1 MPNVE
6 SYIEGVSLIDEQQL
20 TTSLDNDIQTNI
32 ENIAELILNI
42 FDASSFSIVANLPQR
57 AVELYKSGS
66 EIAVAKE
73 QLSDDIFNESII
85 EHDLKIFRVISPI
98 ILPSGLKFGWL
109 IFERASDSQLTE
121 KEKSILNSLQ
131 KNFVHQLV
139 QRKNL
144 LDKINSAKVNSTI
157 FEKNKEDE
165 TEKDRLIK
173 KLQKMSDELDEFTS
187 IASHDLKSPLNAI
200 KRLLEWVYDDCKDL
214 LPQEHLENFQ
224 LVLSRANRMQ
234 VLLED
239 LLSYSRI
246 NSCDSTRANIS
257 LESLY
262 QDIEQILEVP
272 QTVTVDIH
280 ANNEV
285 LDIPLIPFKTVFQ
298 NLISNAIKHNNK
310 EHSVI
315 DISLIPSN
323 QYYIIE
329 IKDNGPGIDP
339 KYFSLIFKLFQ
350 TLQSRDD
357 VEGSGIGLCIA
368 NKLIINYGGKIE
380 VASDGKLGST
390 FTIFWPKV

>member
-6 SYIEGVSLIDEQQL
+6 SYLEGVSLIDEQQL
-20 TTSLDNDIQTNI
+20 TTSLDNDIQTSLKSF
-32 ENIAELILNI
+32 AELILNI
-42 FDASSFSIVANLPQR
+42 FDTSSFSIVANLPQR

-66 EIAVAKE
+66 KITVAKE
-73 QLSDDIFNESII
+73 QLSDDVFNESII
-85 EHDLKIFRVISPI
+85 EHAPKIFRVVSPI
-98 ILPSGLKFGWL
+98 ILPSNLKFGWF
-109 IFERASDSQLTE
+109 IFDRASDSLLTE
-121 KEKSILNSLQ
+121 KEKLILNSLQ
-131 KNFVHQLV
+131 KNFVNQLV
-139 QRKNL
+139 QRKNS
-144 LDKINSAKVNSTI
+144 LDKINSSKFHSTI
-157 FEKNKEDE
+157 SELKKDE

-200 KRLLEWVYDDCKDL
+200 KRLLEWIYDDCKDL

-246 NSCDSTRANIS
+246 NSCDSTHANIS
-257 LESLY
+257 LESIY

-272 QTVTVDIH
+272 QAVTVDIH

-310 EHSVI
+310 EHPVI

-329 IKDNGPGIDP
+329 ITDNGPGIDP

-380 VASDGKLGST
+380 VASDGELGST
-390 FTIFWPKV
+390 FTIYWPKV

>member
-6 SYIEGVSLIDEQQL
+6 SYLEGVSLIDEQQL
-20 TTSLDNDIQTNI
+20 TTSLDNDIQTSLKSF
-32 ENIAELILNI
+32 AELILNI

-66 EIAVAKE
+66 KITVAKE
-73 QLSDDIFNESII
+73 QLSDDVFNESII
-85 EHDLKIFRVISPI
+85 EHAPKIFRVVSPI
-98 ILPSGLKFGWL
+98 ILPSNLKFGWF
-109 IFERASDSQLTE
+109 IFDRASDSLLTE
-121 KEKSILNSLQ
+121 KEKLILNSLQ
-131 KNFVHQLV
+131 KNFVNQLV
-139 QRKNL
+139 QRKNS
-144 LDKINSAKVNSTI
+144 LDKINSSKFHSTI
-157 FEKNKEDE
+157 SELKKDE

-200 KRLLEWVYDDCKDL
+200 KRLLEWIYDDCKDL

-246 NSCDSTRANIS
+246 NSCDSTHANIS
-257 LESLY
+257 LESIY

-272 QTVTVDIH
+272 QAVTVDIH

-310 EHSVI
+310 EHPVI

-329 IKDNGPGIDP
+329 ITDNGPGIDP

-380 VASDGKLGST
+380 VASDGELGST

>member
-6 SYIEGVSLIDEQQL
+6 SYLEGVSLIDEQQL
-20 TTSLDNDIQTNI
+20 TTSLDNDIQTSLKSF
-32 ENIAELILNI
+32 AELILNI

-66 EIAVAKE
+66 KITVAKE
-73 QLSDDIFNESII
+73 QLFDDVFNESII
-85 EHDLKIFRVISPI
+85 EHAPKIFRVVSPI
-98 ILPSGLKFGWL
+98 ILPSNLKFGWF
-109 IFERASDSQLTE
+109 IFDRASDSLLTE
-121 KEKSILNSLQ
+121 KEKLILNSLQ
-131 KNFVHQLV
+131 KNFVNQLV
-139 QRKNL
+139 QRKNS
-144 LDKINSAKVNSTI
+144 LDKINSSKFHSTI
-157 FEKNKEDE
+157 SELKEDE
-165 TEKDRLIK
+165 TDKDRLIK

-200 KRLLEWVYDDCKDL
+200 KRLLEWIYDDCKDL

-246 NSCDSTRANIS
+246 NSCDSTHANIS
-257 LESLY
+257 LESIY
-262 QDIEQILEVP
+262 QDIEQILEVS
-272 QTVTVDIH
+272 QAVTVDIH

-285 LDIPLIPFKTVFQ
+285 LDIPLIPFKIVFQ

-310 EHSVI
+310 EHPVI

-329 IKDNGPGIDP
+329 ITDNGPGIDP

-380 VASDGKLGST
+380 VASDGELGST

>member
-6 SYIEGVSLIDEQQL
+6 SYLEGVSLIDEQQL
-20 TTSLDNDIQTNI
+20 TTSLDNDIQTSLKSF
-32 ENIAELILNI
+32 AELILNI

-66 EIAVAKE
+66 KITVAKE
-73 QLSDDIFNESII
+73 QLSDDVFNESII
-85 EHDLKIFRVISPI
+85 EHAPKIFRVVSPI
-98 ILPSGLKFGWL
+98 ILPSNLKFGWL
-109 IFERASDSQLTE
+109 VFERASDSLLTE
-121 KEKSILNSLQ
+121 KEKLILNSLQ
-131 KNFVHQLV
+131 KNFVNQLV
-139 QRKNL
+139 QPKNS
-144 LDKINSAKVNSTI
+144 LDKINSSKFHSTI
-157 FEKNKEDE
+157 SELKEDE

-200 KRLLEWVYDDCKDL
+200 KRLLEWIYDDCKDL

-246 NSCDSTRANIS
+246 NSCDSTHANIS
-257 LESLY
+257 LESIY
-262 QDIEQILEVP
+262 QDIEQILEVS
-272 QTVTVDIH
+272 QAVTVDIH

-285 LDIPLIPFKTVFQ
+285 LDIPLIPFKIVFQ

-310 EHSVI
+310 EHPVI

-329 IKDNGPGIDP
+329 ITDNGPGIDP

-380 VASDGKLGST
+380 VASDGELGST

>member
-42 FDASSFSIVANLPQR
+42 FDASSFSIVANLPSGV
-57 AVELYKSGS
+57 VELYKSGS

-85 EHDLKIFRVISPI
+85 VHDLKIFRVISPI
-98 ILPSGLKFGWL
+98 ILPSNLKFGWL

-131 KNFVHQLV
+131 KNFVNQLV

-144 LDKINSAKVNSTI
+144 LDKINSAKFNSTI
-157 FEKNKEDE
+157 CEQNREDE

-246 NSCDSTRANIS
+246 NSCDSTSANIS

-285 LDIPLIPFKTVFQ
+285 LDIPPIPFKTVFQ

>member
-6 SYIEGVSLIDEQQL
+6 SYLEGVSLIDEQQL
-20 TTSLDNDIQTNI
+20 TTSLDNDIQTSLKSF
-32 ENIAELILNI
+32 AELILNI
-42 FDASSFSIVANLPQR
+42 FDASSISIVANLPQR
-57 AVELYKSGS
+57 AVELYKSGPK
-66 EIAVAKE
+66 ITVAKE
-73 QLSDDIFNESII
+73 QLSDDVFNESII
-85 EHDLKIFRVISPI
+85 EHDPKIFRVVSPI
-98 ILPSGLKFGWL
+98 ILPSNLKFGWL
-109 IFERASDSQLTE
+109 VFERASDSLLTE
-121 KEKSILNSLQ
+121 KEQLILNSLQ
-131 KNFVHQLV
+131 KNFVNQLV
-139 QRKNL
+139 QRKNS
-144 LDKINSAKVNSTI
+144 LDKINSSKFHSTI
-157 FEKNKEDE
+157 SELKEDE

-246 NSCDSTRANIS
+246 NGCDSTRANIS
-257 LESLY
+257 LESIY
-262 QDIEQILEVP
+262 QNVEQILEVP
-272 QTVTVDIH
+272 QTVTVYIH
-280 ANNEV
+280 AKNEV
-285 LDIPLIPFKTVFQ
+285 LDIPLLPFKTVFQ

-310 EHSVI
+310 EHPVI

>member
-6 SYIEGVSLIDEQQL
+6 SYIADVLLIDEQQL
-20 TTSLDNDIQTNI
+20 ITPVDNGIQKNL
-32 ENIAELILNI
+32 ESIAELILTI
-42 FDASSFSIVANLPQR
+42 FDATAFSIVANLPER
-57 AVELYKSGS
+57 SVELYKSGS
-66 EIAVAKE
+66 KITVAKE
-73 QLSDDIFNESII
+73 QLSDDVFNESII
-85 EHDLKIFRVISPI
+85 EHDPKIFRVVSLI
-98 ILPSGLKFGWL
+98 ILPSNLKFGWF
-109 IFERASDSQLTE
+109 IFDRASDSLLTE
-121 KEKSILNSLQ
+121 KEKLILNSLQ
-131 KNFVHQLV
+131 KNFVNQLV
-139 QRKNL
+139 QRKNS
-144 LDKINSAKVNSTI
+144 LDKINSSKFHSTI
-157 FEKNKEDE
+157 SELKKDE

-200 KRLLEWVYDDCKDL
+200 KRLLEWIYDDCKDL

-246 NSCDSTRANIS
+246 NSCDSTRASIS
-257 LESLY
+257 LESIY

-272 QTVTVDIH
+272 KTVTVDIH

-285 LDIPLIPFKTVFQ
+285 LDIPLLPFKTVFQ

-310 EHSVI
+310 EHPII

-329 IKDNGPGIDP
+329 ITDNGPGIDP

-390 FTIFWPKV
+390 FTIYWPKV

>member
-6 SYIEGVSLIDEQQL
+6 SYIEGVLLIDEQQL

-144 LDKINSAKVNSTI
+144 LDKINSAKFNSTI
-157 FEKNKEDE
+157 CEQNKEDE

-246 NSCDSTRANIS
+246 NSCDSTSANIS

-280 ANNEV
+280 ANHEV
-285 LDIPLIPFKTVFQ
+285 LDIPLLPFKTVFQ
-298 NLISNAIKHNNK
+298 DLISNAIKHNNK

>member
-6 SYIEGVSLIDEQQL
+6 SYLEGVSLIDEQQL
-20 TTSLDNDIQTNI
+20 TTSLDNDIQTSL
-32 ENIAELILNI
+32 ESFAELILNI
-42 FDASSFSIVANLPQR
+42 FDASSISIAANLPQR
-57 AVELYKSGS
+57 AVELYKSGPK
-66 EIAVAKE
+66 ITVAKE
-73 QLSDDIFNESII
+73 QLSDDVFNESII
-85 EHDLKIFRVISPI
+85 EHDPKIFRVVSPI
-98 ILPSGLKFGWL
+98 ILPSNLKVGWL
-109 IFERASDSQLTE
+109 VFERASDSLLTE
-121 KEKSILNSLQ
+121 KEKLILNSLQ
-131 KNFVHQLV
+131 KNFVNQLV

-144 LDKINSAKVNSTI
+144 LDKINSSKFHSTI
-157 FEKNKEDE
+157 SELKEGE

-200 KRLLEWVYDDCKDL
+200 KRLLEWIYDDCKDL

-224 LVLSRANRMQ
+224 LVLSRTNRMQ

-246 NSCDSTRANIS
+246 NSCDSTRENIS
-257 LESLY
+257 LESIY
-262 QDIEQILEVP
+262 QNVEQILEVP

-310 EHSVI
+310 EHPVI

-329 IKDNGPGIDP
+329 ITDNGPGIDP

-390 FTIFWPKV
+390 FTIYWPKV

>member
-6 SYIEGVSLIDEQQL
+6 SYLEGVSLIDEQQL
-20 TTSLDNDIQTNI
+20 TTSLDNDIQTSLKSF
-32 ENIAELILNI
+32 AELILNI

-66 EIAVAKE
+66 KITVAKE
-73 QLSDDIFNESII
+73 QLSDDVFNESII
-85 EHDLKIFRVISPI
+85 EHAPKIFRVVSPI
-98 ILPSGLKFGWL
+98 ILPSNLKFGWF
-109 IFERASDSQLTE
+109 IFDRPSDSLLTE
-121 KEKSILNSLQ
+121 KEKLILNSLQ
-131 KNFVHQLV
+131 KNFVNQLV
-139 QRKNL
+139 QRKNS
-144 LDKINSAKVNSTI
+144 LDKINSSKFHSTI
-157 FEKNKEDE
+157 RELKKDE

-200 KRLLEWVYDDCKDL
+200 KRLLEWIYDDCKDL

-246 NSCDSTRANIS
+246 NSCDSTHANIS
-257 LESLY
+257 LESIY

-272 QTVTVDIH
+272 QAVTVDIH

-285 LDIPLIPFKTVFQ
+285 LDIPLIPFKIVFQ

-310 EHSVI
+310 EHPVI

-329 IKDNGPGIDP
+329 ITDNGPGIDP

-380 VASDGKLGST
+380 VASDGELGST

>member
-6 SYIEGVSLIDEQQL
+6 SYIADVLLIDEQQL
-20 TTSLDNDIQTNI
+20 ITPVDNGIQKNL
-32 ENIAELILNI
+32 ESIAELILTI
-42 FDASSFSIVANLPQR
+42 FDATAFSIVANLPER
-57 AVELYKSGS
+57 SVELYKSGS
-66 EIAVAKE
+66 KITVAKE
-73 QLSDDIFNESII
+73 QLSDDVFNESII
-85 EHDLKIFRVISPI
+85 EHDPKIFRVVSPI
-98 ILPSGLKFGWL
+98 ILPSNLKFGWF
-109 IFERASDSQLTE
+109 IFDRASDSLLTE
-121 KEKSILNSLQ
+121 KEKLILNSLQ
-131 KNFVHQLV
+131 KNFVNQLV
-139 QRKNL
+139 QRKNS
-144 LDKINSAKVNSTI
+144 LDKINSSKFHSTI
-157 FEKNKEDE
+157 SELKKDE

-200 KRLLEWVYDDCKDL
+200 KRLLEWIYDDCKDL

-246 NSCDSTRANIS
+246 NSCDSTRASIS
-257 LESLY
+257 LESIY

-272 QTVTVDIH
+272 KTVTVDIH

-310 EHSVI
+310 EHPVI

-329 IKDNGPGIDP
+329 ITDNGPGIDP

-390 FTIFWPKV
+390 FTIYWPKV

>member
-20 TTSLDNDIQTNI
+20 TTSLDNDIQTSL
-32 ENIAELILNI
+32 ESIAELVLNI
-42 FDASSFSIVANLPQR
+42 FDTTALSIVANLPQR
-57 AVELYKSGS
+57 IIELYKFGS
-66 EIAVAKE
+66 KITVAKE
-73 QLSDDIFNESII
+73 QLPNDVFSESII
-85 EHDLKIFRVISPI
+85 ESNPKIFRVISPI
-98 ILPSGLKFGWL
+98 ILPSGLKFGWF
-109 IFERASDSQLTE
+109 IFDRASDSLLTE
-121 KEKSILNSLQ
+121 KEQSILNSLQ
-131 KNFVHQLV
+131 KNFVNQLV
-139 QRKNL
+139 QRKKQL
-144 LDKINSAKVNSTI
+144 EKINSSKFHSTI
-157 FEKNKEDE
+157 FEQNKEDE
-165 TEKDRLIK
+165 IEKDRLLK
-173 KLQKMSDELDEFTS
+173 KLQKVSDELDEFTS

-200 KRLLEWVYDDCKDL
+200 KRLLEWIYDDCKDL

-234 VLLED
+234 ILLED

-257 LESLY
+257 LESIY
-262 QDIEQILEVP
+262 QDVEQTLEVP

-310 EHSVI
+310 EHPVI
-315 DISLIPSN
+315 DISLIRSN

-368 NKLIINYGGKIE
+368 NKLIINYRGKIE

-390 FTIFWPKV
+390 FTIYWPKF

>member
-6 SYIEGVSLIDEQQL
+6 SYLEGVSLIDEQQL
-20 TTSLDNDIQTNI
+20 TTSLDNDIQTSLKSF
-32 ENIAELILNI
+32 AELILNI
-42 FDASSFSIVANLPQR
+42 FDASSFSIVANLPER
-57 AVELYKSGS
+57 SVELYKSGS
-66 EIAVAKE
+66 KITVAKE
-73 QLSDDIFNESII
+73 QLSDDVFNESII
-85 EHDLKIFRVISPI
+85 EHAPKIFRVVSLI
-98 ILPSGLKFGWL
+98 ILPSNLKFGWF
-109 IFERASDSQLTE
+109 IFDRASDSLLTE
-121 KEKSILNSLQ
+121 KEKLILNSLQ
-131 KNFVHQLV
+131 KNFVNQLV
-139 QRKNL
+139 QRKNS
-144 LDKINSAKVNSTI
+144 LDKINSSKFHSTI
-157 FEKNKEDE
+157 SELKKDE

-173 KLQKMSDELDEFTS
+173 KLQKVSDELDEFTS

-200 KRLLEWVYDDCKDL
+200 KRLLEWIYDDCKDL

-246 NSCDSTRANIS
+246 NSCDSTRASIS
-257 LESLY
+257 LESIY

-272 QTVTVDIH
+272 KTVTVDIH

-285 LDIPLIPFKTVFQ
+285 LDIPLLPFKTVFQ

-310 EHSVI
+310 EHPII

-329 IKDNGPGIDP
+329 ITDNGPGIDP

-390 FTIFWPKV
+390 FTIYWPKV

>member
-6 SYIEGVSLIDEQQL
+6 SYLEGVSLIDEQQL
-20 TTSLDNDIQTNI
+20 TTSLDNDIQTSLKSF
-32 ENIAELILNI
+32 AELILNI

-66 EIAVAKE
+66 KITVAKE
-73 QLSDDIFNESII
+73 QLSDDVFNESII
-85 EHDLKIFRVISPI
+85 EHAPKIFRVVSPI
-98 ILPSGLKFGWL
+98 ILPSNLKFGWL
-109 IFERASDSQLTE
+109 VFERASDSLLTE
-121 KEKSILNSLQ
+121 KEKLILNSLQ
-131 KNFVHQLV
+131 KNFVNQLV
-139 QRKNL
+139 QRKNS
-144 LDKINSAKVNSTI
+144 LDKINSSKFHSTI
-157 FEKNKEDE
+157 SELKEDE

-200 KRLLEWVYDDCKDL
+200 KRLLEWIYDDCKDL

-246 NSCDSTRANIS
+246 NSCDSTHANIS
-257 LESLY
+257 LESIY
-262 QDIEQILEVP
+262 QDIEQILEVS
-272 QTVTVDIH
+272 QAVTVDIH

-285 LDIPLIPFKTVFQ
+285 LDIPLIPFKIVFQ

-310 EHSVI
+310 EHPVI

-329 IKDNGPGIDP
+329 ITDNGPGIDP

-380 VASDGKLGST
+380 VASDGELGST

>member
-6 SYIEGVSLIDEQQL
+6 SYLEGVSLIDEQQL
-20 TTSLDNDIQTNI
+20 TTSLDNDIQTSLKSF
-32 ENIAELILNI
+32 AELILNI

-66 EIAVAKE
+66 KITVAKE
-73 QLSDDIFNESII
+73 QLSDDVFNESII
-85 EHDLKIFRVISPI
+85 EHAPKIFRVVSPI
-98 ILPSGLKFGWL
+98 ILPSNLKFGWF
-109 IFERASDSQLTE
+109 IFDRASDSLLTE
-121 KEKSILNSLQ
+121 KEKLILNSLQ
-131 KNFVHQLV
+131 KNFVNQLV
-139 QRKNL
+139 QRKNS
-144 LDKINSAKVNSTI
+144 LDKINSSKFHSTI
-157 FEKNKEDE
+157 SELKEDE

-173 KLQKMSDELDEFTS
+173 KLQKVSDELDEFTS

-200 KRLLEWVYDDCKDL
+200 KRLLEWIYDDCKDL

-246 NSCDSTRANIS
+246 NSCDSTHASIS
-257 LESLY
+257 LESIY
-262 QDIEQILEVP
+262 QDIEQILEIP
-272 QTVTVDIH
+272 QAVTVDIH
-280 ANNEV
+280 ANNEA

-310 EHSVI
+310 EHPVI

-329 IKDNGPGIDP
+329 ITDNGPGIDP

-390 FTIFWPKV
+390 FTIYWPKV

>member
-6 SYIEGVSLIDEQQL
+6 SYLEGVSLIDEQQL
-20 TTSLDNDIQTNI
+20 TTSLDNDIQTSL
-32 ENIAELILNI
+32 ESFAELILNI

-66 EIAVAKE
+66 KITVAKE
-73 QLSDDIFNESII
+73 QLSDDVFNESII
-85 EHDLKIFRVISPI
+85 EHDPKIFRVVSPI
-98 ILPSGLKFGWL
+98 ILPSNLKFGWF
-109 IFERASDSQLTE
+109 IFDRPSDSLLTE
-121 KEKSILNSLQ
+121 KEKLILNSLQ
-131 KNFVHQLV
+131 KNFVNQLV
-139 QRKNL
+139 QRKNS
-144 LDKINSAKVNSTI
+144 LDKINSSKFHSTI
-157 FEKNKEDE
+157 SELKEDE

-200 KRLLEWVYDDCKDL
+200 KRLLEWIYDDCKDL

-262 QDIEQILEVP
+262 QDIEKILEVP
-272 QTVTVDIH
+272 QAVTVDIH

-368 NKLIINYGGKIE
+368 NKLIINYRGKIE
-380 VASDGKLGST
+380 VASGGKLGST
-390 FTIFWPKV
+390 FTIYWPKF

>member
-42 FDASSFSIVANLPQR
+42 FDASSFSIVANLPSGV
-57 AVELYKSGS
+57 VELYKSGS

-85 EHDLKIFRVISPI
+85 VHDLKIFRVISPI
-98 ILPSGLKFGWL
+98 ILPSNLKFGWL

-131 KNFVHQLV
+131 KNFVNQLV

-144 LDKINSAKVNSTI
+144 LDKINSTKFNSTI
-157 FEKNKEDE
+157 CEQNREDE

-246 NSCDSTRANIS
+246 NSCDSTSANIS

>member
-6 SYIEGVSLIDEQQL
+6 SYLEGVSLIDEQQL
-20 TTSLDNDIQTNI
+20 TTSLDNDIQTSL
-32 ENIAELILNI
+32 ESFAELILNI

-66 EIAVAKE
+66 KITVAKE
-73 QLSDDIFNESII
+73 QLSDDVFNESII
-85 EHDLKIFRVISPI
+85 EHAPKIFRVVSPI
-98 ILPSGLKFGWL
+98 ILPSNLKFGWF
-109 IFERASDSQLTE
+109 IFDRASDSLLTE
-121 KEKSILNSLQ
+121 KEKLILNSLQ
-131 KNFVHQLV
+131 KNFVNQLV
-139 QRKNL
+139 QRKNS
-144 LDKINSAKVNSTI
+144 LDKINSSKFHSTI
-157 FEKNKEDE
+157 SELKKDE

-200 KRLLEWVYDDCKDL
+200 KRLLEWIYDDCKDL

-246 NSCDSTRANIS
+246 NSCDSTHANIS
-257 LESLY
+257 LESIY

-272 QTVTVDIH
+272 QAVTVDIH

-310 EHSVI
+310 EHPVI

-329 IKDNGPGIDP
+329 ITDNGPGIDP

-380 VASDGKLGST
+380 VASDGELGST
-390 FTIFWPKV
+390 FTIYWPKV

>member
-32 ENIAELILNI
+32 ESIAELILNI
-42 FDASSFSIVANLPQR
+42 FDASSFSIVANLPSGV
-57 AVELYKSGS
+57 VELYKSGS

-85 EHDLKIFRVISPI
+85 VHDLKIFRVISPI
-98 ILPSGLKFGWL
+98 ILPSNLKFGWL

-131 KNFVHQLV
+131 KNFVNQLV

-144 LDKINSAKVNSTI
+144 LDKINSAKFNSTI
-157 FEKNKEDE
+157 CEQNREDE

-246 NSCDSTRANIS
+246 NSCDSTSANIS

>member
-6 SYIEGVSLIDEQQL
+6 SYLEGVSLIDEQQL
-20 TTSLDNDIQTNI
+20 TTSLDNDIQTSL
-32 ENIAELILNI
+32 ESFAELILNI
-42 FDASSFSIVANLPQR
+42 FDASSSSIVANLPQR
-57 AVELYKSGS
+57 AVELYKSGPK
-66 EIAVAKE
+66 ITVAKE
-73 QLSDDIFNESII
+73 QLSDDVFNESII
-85 EHDLKIFRVISPI
+85 EHAPKIFRVVSPI
-98 ILPSGLKFGWL
+98 ILPSNLKFGWF
-109 IFERASDSQLTE
+109 IFDRPSDSLLTE
-121 KEKSILNSLQ
+121 KEKLILNSLQ
-131 KNFVHQLV
+131 KNFVNQLV
-139 QRKNL
+139 QRKNS
-144 LDKINSAKVNSTI
+144 LDKINSSKFHSTI
-157 FEKNKEDE
+157 SELKKDE

-200 KRLLEWVYDDCKDL
+200 KRLLEWIYDDCKDL

-246 NSCDSTRANIS
+246 NSCDPTRSNIS
-257 LESLY
+257 LESIY
-262 QDIEQILEVP
+262 QNVEQILEVS

-310 EHSVI
+310 EHPVI

-329 IKDNGPGIDP
+329 ITDNGPGIDP

-380 VASDGKLGST
+380 VASDGELGST

>member
-42 FDASSFSIVANLPQR
+42 FDASSFSIVANLPSGV
-57 AVELYKSGS
+57 VELYKSGS

-85 EHDLKIFRVISPI
+85 VHDLKIFRVISPI
-98 ILPSGLKFGWL
+98 ILPSNLKFGWL

-131 KNFVHQLV
+131 KNFVNQLV

-144 LDKINSAKVNSTI
+144 LDKINSAKFNSTI
-157 FEKNKEDE
+157 CEQNREDE

-246 NSCDSTRANIS
+246 NSCDSTSANIS

-368 NKLIINYGGKIE
+368 NKLIINYGGQN
-380 VASDGKLGST
+380 
-390 FTIFWPKV
+390 

>member
-1 MPNVE
+1 MV
-6 SYIEGVSLIDEQQL
+6 
-20 TTSLDNDIQTNI
+20 
-32 ENIAELILNI
+32 
-42 FDASSFSIVANLPQR
+42 
-57 AVELYKSGS
+57 
-66 EIAVAKE
+66 
-73 QLSDDIFNESII
+73 
-85 EHDLKIFRVISPI
+85 SPI
-98 ILPSGLKFGWL
+98 ILPSNLKFGWF
-109 IFERASDSQLTE
+109 IFDRPSDSLLTE
-121 KEKSILNSLQ
+121 KEKLILNSLQ
-131 KNFVHQLV
+131 KNFVNQLV
-139 QRKNL
+139 QRKNS
-144 LDKINSAKVNSTI
+144 LDKINSSKFHSTI
-157 FEKNKEDE
+157 CELKKEDE

-173 KLQKMSDELDEFTS
+173 KLQKVSDELDEFTS

-200 KRLLEWVYDDCKDL
+200 KRLLEWIYDDCKDL

-257 LESLY
+257 LESIY

-272 QTVTVDIH
+272 QAVTVDIH

-285 LDIPLIPFKTVFQ
+285 LDIPLIPFKIVFQ

-310 EHSVI
+310 EHPVI

-329 IKDNGPGIDP
+329 ITDNGPGIDP

-390 FTIFWPKV
+390 FTIYWPKV

>member
-6 SYIEGVSLIDEQQL
+6 SYLEGVSLIDEQQL
-20 TTSLDNDIQTNI
+20 TTSLDNDIQTSLKSF
-32 ENIAELILNI
+32 AELILNI
-42 FDASSFSIVANLPQR
+42 FDTSSFSIVANLPQR

-66 EIAVAKE
+66 KITVAKE
-73 QLSDDIFNESII
+73 QLSDDVFNESII
-85 EHDLKIFRVISPI
+85 EHAPKIFRVVSPI
-98 ILPSGLKFGWL
+98 ILPSNLKFGWF
-109 IFERASDSQLTE
+109 IFDRPSDSLLTE
-121 KEKSILNSLQ
+121 KEKLILNSLQ
-131 KNFVHQLV
+131 KNFVNQLV
-139 QRKNL
+139 QRKNS
-144 LDKINSAKVNSTI
+144 LDKINSSKFHSTI
-157 FEKNKEDE
+157 SELKKDE

-200 KRLLEWVYDDCKDL
+200 KRLLEWIYDDCKDL

-246 NSCDSTRANIS
+246 NSCDSTHASIS
-257 LESLY
+257 LESIY

-272 QTVTVDIH
+272 QAVTVDIH

-310 EHSVI
+310 EHPVI

-329 IKDNGPGIDP
+329 ITDNGPGIDP

-380 VASDGKLGST
+380 VASDGELGST

>member
-6 SYIEGVSLIDEQQL
+6 SYIADISLIDEQQL
-20 TTSLDNDIQTNI
+20 ITPLDNGIQKNL
-32 ENIAELILNI
+32 ESIAELILTI
-42 FDASSFSIVANLPQR
+42 FDATAFSIVANLPER
-57 AVELYKSGS
+57 SVELYKSGS
-66 EIAVAKE
+66 KITVAKE
-73 QLSDDIFNESII
+73 QLSDDVFNESII
-85 EHDLKIFRVISPI
+85 EHDPKIFRVVSPI
-98 ILPSGLKFGWL
+98 ILPSNLKFGWL
-109 IFERASDSQLTE
+109 IFDRASNSRLTK
-121 KEKSILNSLQ
+121 KEKLILNSLQ
-131 KNFVHQLV
+131 KNFVNQLV
-139 QRKNL
+139 QQKEL
-144 LDKINSAKVNSTI
+144 LGKLNSAKFHSTI
-157 FEKNKEDE
+157 CELKKDE

-173 KLQKMSDELDEFTS
+173 KLQKMCDELDEFTS

-214 LPQEHLENFQ
+214 LPQEHQENFQ

-234 VLLED
+234 TLLED
-239 LLSYSRI
+239 LLNYSRI

-257 LESLY
+257 LESIY
-262 QDIEQILEVP
+262 QNVKQILEVP
-272 QTVTVDIH
+272 QTVTVDIN

-285 LDIPLIPFKTVFQ
+285 LDIPLLPFKTVFQ
-298 NLISNAIKHNNK
+298 HLISNAIKHNNK
-310 EHSVI
+310 EHPVI
-315 DISLIPSN
+315 DISLLPSDH
-323 QYYIIE
+323 YYIIE

-339 KYFSLIFKLFQ
+339 KYFLLIFKLFQ

>member
-42 FDASSFSIVANLPQR
+42 FDASSLSIVANLPSG
-57 AVELYKSGS
+57 VVDLYKSGS

-85 EHDLKIFRVISPI
+85 EHDLKIFRVISLI

-144 LDKINSAKVNSTI
+144 LDKINSAKFNSI
-157 FEKNKEDE
+157 ICEQNKEDE

-200 KRLLEWVYDDCKDL
+200 KRLLEWIYDDCKDL

-246 NSCDSTRANIS
+246 NSFDPTRSNIS
-257 LESLY
+257 LESIY
-262 QDIEQILEVP
+262 QNVEQILEVS

-310 EHSVI
+310 EHPVI

-329 IKDNGPGIDP
+329 ITDNGPGIDP

-380 VASDGKLGST
+380 VASDGELGST

>member
-6 SYIEGVSLIDEQQL
+6 SYLEGVSLIDEQQL
-20 TTSLDNDIQTNI
+20 TTSLDNDIQTSLKSF
-32 ENIAELILNI
+32 AELILNI

-66 EIAVAKE
+66 KITVAKE
-73 QLSDDIFNESII
+73 QLSDDVFNESII
-85 EHDLKIFRVISPI
+85 EHAPKIFRVVSPI
-98 ILPSGLKFGWL
+98 ILPSNLKFGWF
-109 IFERASDSQLTE
+109 IFDRASDSLLTE
-121 KEKSILNSLQ
+121 KEKLILNSLQ
-131 KNFVHQLV
+131 KNFVNQLV

-144 LDKINSAKVNSTI
+144 LDKINSSKFNSTI
-157 FEKNKEDE
+157 CEQNKEDE

-200 KRLLEWVYDDCKDL
+200 KRLLEWIYDDCKDL

-246 NSCDSTRANIS
+246 NSCDPTRANIS
-257 LESLY
+257 LESIY
-262 QDIEQILEVP
+262 QNVEQILEVS

-310 EHSVI
+310 EHPVI

-329 IKDNGPGIDP
+329 ITDNGPGINP

-390 FTIFWPKV
+390 FTIYWPKV

>member
-6 SYIEGVSLIDEQQL
+6 SYLEGVSLIDEQQL
-20 TTSLDNDIQTNI
+20 TTSLDNDIQTSL
-32 ENIAELILNI
+32 ESFAELILNI
-42 FDASSFSIVANLPQR
+42 FDASSSSIVANLPQR
-57 AVELYKSGS
+57 AVELYKSGPK
-66 EIAVAKE
+66 ITVAKE
-73 QLSDDIFNESII
+73 QLSDDVFNESVI
-85 EHDLKIFRVISPI
+85 EHDPKIFRVVSPI
-98 ILPSGLKFGWL
+98 ILPSNLKFGWL
-109 IFERASDSQLTE
+109 VFERASDSLLTE
-121 KEKSILNSLQ
+121 KEQLILNSLQ
-131 KNFVHQLV
+131 KNFVNQLV
-139 QRKNL
+139 QRKNS
-144 LDKINSAKVNSTI
+144 LDKINSSKFHSTI
-157 FEKNKEDE
+157 SELKKDE
-165 TEKDRLIK
+165 TEKERLITN
-173 KLQKMSDELDEFTS
+173 LQKMSDELDEFTS

-200 KRLLEWVYDDCKDL
+200 KRLLEWIYDDCKDL

-246 NSCDSTRANIS
+246 NSCDSTHASIS
-257 LESLY
+257 LESIY
-262 QDIEQILEVP
+262 QDIEQILEIP
-272 QTVTVDIH
+272 QAVTLDIH
-280 ANNEV
+280 ANNEA

-310 EHSVI
+310 EHPVI

-329 IKDNGPGIDP
+329 ITDNGPGIDP

-380 VASDGKLGST
+380 VASDGELGST
-390 FTIFWPKV
+390 FTIYWPKV

>member
-6 SYIEGVSLIDEQQL
+6 SYLEGVSLIDEQQL
-20 TTSLDNDIQTNI
+20 TTSLDNDIQTSLKSF
-32 ENIAELILNI
+32 AELILNI

-66 EIAVAKE
+66 KITVAKE
-73 QLSDDIFNESII
+73 QLSDDVFNESII
-85 EHDLKIFRVISPI
+85 EHAPKIFRVVSPI
-98 ILPSGLKFGWL
+98 ILPSNLKFGWF
-109 IFERASDSQLTE
+109 IFDRASDSLLTE
-121 KEKSILNSLQ
+121 KEKLILNSLQ
-131 KNFVHQLV
+131 KNFVNQLV
-139 QRKNL
+139 QRKNS
-144 LDKINSAKVNSTI
+144 LDKINSSKFHSTI
-157 FEKNKEDE
+157 SELKKDE

-173 KLQKMSDELDEFTS
+173 KLQIMSDELDEFTS

-200 KRLLEWVYDDCKDL
+200 KRLLEWIYDDCKDL

-246 NSCDSTRANIS
+246 NSCDSTHANIS
-257 LESLY
+257 LESIY

-272 QTVTVDIH
+272 QAVTVDIH

-310 EHSVI
+310 EHPVI

-329 IKDNGPGIDP
+329 ITDNGPGIDP

-380 VASDGKLGST
+380 VASDGELGST
-390 FTIFWPKV
+390 FTIYWPKV

>member
-6 SYIEGVSLIDEQQL
+6 SYLEGVSLIDEQQL
-20 TTSLDNDIQTNI
+20 TTSLDNDIQTSL
-32 ENIAELILNI
+32 ESFAELILNI
-42 FDASSFSIVANLPQR
+42 FDASSSSIVANLPQR
-57 AVELYKSGS
+57 AVELYKSGPK
-66 EIAVAKE
+66 ITVAKE
-73 QLSDDIFNESII
+73 QLSDDVFNESVI
-85 EHDLKIFRVISPI
+85 EHDPKIFRVVSPI
-98 ILPSGLKFGWL
+98 ILPSNLKFGWL
-109 IFERASDSQLTE
+109 VFERASDSLLTE
-121 KEKSILNSLQ
+121 KEQLILNSLQ
-131 KNFVHQLV
+131 KNFVNQLV
-139 QRKNL
+139 QRKNS
-144 LDKINSAKVNSTI
+144 LDKINSSKFHSTI
-157 FEKNKEDE
+157 SELKKDE
-165 TEKDRLIK
+165 TEKERLITN
-173 KLQKMSDELDEFTS
+173 LQKMSDELDEFTS

-200 KRLLEWVYDDCKDL
+200 KRLLEWIYDDCKDL

-246 NSCDSTRANIS
+246 NSCDSTHASIS
-257 LESLY
+257 LESIY
-262 QDIEQILEVP
+262 QDIEQILEIP
-272 QTVTVDIH
+272 QAVTLDIH
-280 ANNEV
+280 ANNEA

-310 EHSVI
+310 EHPVI

-329 IKDNGPGIDP
+329 ITDNGPGIDP

-390 FTIFWPKV
+390 FTIYWPKV

>member
-131 KNFVHQLV
+131 KNFVNQLV

-144 LDKINSAKVNSTI
+144 LYKINSAKFNSTI
-157 FEKNKEDE
+157 CEQNKEDE

-246 NSCDSTRANIS
+246 SSCDSTRANIS
-257 LESLY
+257 LESIY

-280 ANNEV
+280 AKNEV
-285 LDIPLIPFKTVFQ
+285 LDIPLLPFKTVFQ

-329 IKDNGPGIDP
+329 IKDNGRGIDP

>member
-6 SYIEGVSLIDEQQL
+6 SYLEGVSLIDEQQL
-20 TTSLDNDIQTNI
+20 TTSLDNDIQTSLKSF
-32 ENIAELILNI
+32 AELILNI

-66 EIAVAKE
+66 KITVAKE
-73 QLSDDIFNESII
+73 QLSDDVFNESII
-85 EHDLKIFRVISPI
+85 EHAPKIFRVVSPI
-98 ILPSGLKFGWL
+98 ILPSNLKFGWF
-109 IFERASDSQLTE
+109 IFDRASDSLLTE
-121 KEKSILNSLQ
+121 KEKLILNSLQ
-131 KNFVHQLV
+131 KNFVNQLV
-139 QRKNL
+139 QRKNS
-144 LDKINSAKVNSTI
+144 LDKINSSKFHSTI
-157 FEKNKEDE
+157 SELKKDE

-200 KRLLEWVYDDCKDL
+200 KRLLEWIYDDCKDL

-246 NSCDSTRANIS
+246 NSCDSTHASIS
-257 LESLY
+257 LESIY

-272 QTVTVDIH
+272 QAVTVDIH

-310 EHSVI
+310 EHPVI

-329 IKDNGPGIDP
+329 ITDNGPGIDP

>member
-6 SYIEGVSLIDEQQL
+6 SYLEGVSLIDEQQL
-20 TTSLDNDIQTNI
+20 TTSLDNDIQTSLKSF
-32 ENIAELILNI
+32 AELILNI
-42 FDASSFSIVANLPQR
+42 FDASSFSIVANMPQR

-66 EIAVAKE
+66 KITVAKE
-73 QLSDDIFNESII
+73 QLSDDVFNESII
-85 EHDLKIFRVISPI
+85 EHAPKIFRVVSPI
-98 ILPSGLKFGWL
+98 ILPSNLKFGWL
-109 IFERASDSQLTE
+109 IFERASDSLLTE
-121 KEKSILNSLQ
+121 KEKLILNSLQ
-131 KNFVHQLV
+131 KNFVNQLV
-139 QRKNL
+139 QRKNS
-144 LDKINSAKVNSTI
+144 LDKINSSKFHSTI
-157 FEKNKEDE
+157 SELKKDE
-165 TEKDRLIK
+165 TEKDHLIK

-200 KRLLEWVYDDCKDL
+200 KRLLEWIYDDCKDL

-246 NSCDSTRANIS
+246 NSCDSTHANIS
-257 LESLY
+257 LESIY

-272 QTVTVDIH
+272 QAVTVDIH

-285 LDIPLIPFKTVFQ
+285 LDIQLIPFKIVFQ

-310 EHSVI
+310 EHPVI

-329 IKDNGPGIDP
+329 ITDNGPGIDP

-390 FTIFWPKV
+390 FTIYWPKV

>member
-6 SYIEGVSLIDEQQL
+6 SYLEGVSLIDEQQL
-20 TTSLDNDIQTNI
+20 TTSLDNDIQTSLKSF
-32 ENIAELILNI
+32 AELILNI

-57 AVELYKSGS
+57 SVELYKSGS
-66 EIAVAKE
+66 KITVAKE
-73 QLSDDIFNESII
+73 QLSDDVFNESII
-85 EHDLKIFRVISPI
+85 EHDPKIFRVVSPI
-98 ILPSGLKFGWL
+98 ILPSNLKFGWF
-109 IFERASDSQLTE
+109 IFDRASDSLLTE
-121 KEKSILNSLQ
+121 KEKLILNSLQ
-131 KNFVHQLV
+131 KNFVNQLV
-139 QRKNL
+139 QRKNS
-144 LDKINSAKVNSTI
+144 LDKINSSKFHSTI
-157 FEKNKEDE
+157 SELKKDE

-200 KRLLEWVYDDCKDL
+200 KRLLEWIYDDCKDL

-246 NSCDSTRANIS
+246 NSCDSTRASIS
-257 LESLY
+257 LESIY

-272 QTVTVDIH
+272 KTVTVDIH

-310 EHSVI
+310 EHPVI

-329 IKDNGPGIDP
+329 ITDNGPGIDP

>member
-6 SYIEGVSLIDEQQL
+6 SYLEGVSLIDEQQL
-20 TTSLDNDIQTNI
+20 TTSLDNDIQTSLKSF
-32 ENIAELILNI
+32 AELILNI
-42 FDASSFSIVANLPQR
+42 FDASSFSIVANLPER
-57 AVELYKSGS
+57 SVELYKSGS
-66 EIAVAKE
+66 KITVAKE
-73 QLSDDIFNESII
+73 QLSDDVFNESII
-85 EHDLKIFRVISPI
+85 EHAPKIFRVVSPI
-98 ILPSGLKFGWL
+98 ILPSNLKFGWF
-109 IFERASDSQLTE
+109 IFDRASDSLLTE
-121 KEKSILNSLQ
+121 KEKLILNSLQ
-131 KNFVHQLV
+131 KNFVNQLV
-139 QRKNL
+139 QRKNS
-144 LDKINSAKVNSTI
+144 LDKINSAKFHSTI
-157 FEKNKEDE
+157 CELKKEDE

-173 KLQKMSDELDEFTS
+173 KLQKVSDELDEFTS

-200 KRLLEWVYDDCKDL
+200 KRLLEWIYDDCKDL

-246 NSCDSTRANIS
+246 NSCDSTHASIS
-257 LESLY
+257 LESIY

-272 QTVTVDIH
+272 QAVTVDIH

-310 EHSVI
+310 EHPVI

-329 IKDNGPGIDP
+329 ITDNGPGIDP

>member
-6 SYIEGVSLIDEQQL
+6 SYIEGVSLIDVQQL
-20 TTSLDNDIQTNI
+20 TTSLDNDIQASL
-32 ENIAELILNI
+32 ESIAELVLNI
-42 FDASSFSIVANLPQR
+42 FDTSALSIVANRPQR
-57 AVELYKSGS
+57 IIELYKFGS
-66 EIAVAKE
+66 KITVAKE
-73 QLSDDIFNESII
+73 QLSNDIFSESII
-85 EHDLKIFRVISPI
+85 ESNPKIFRVISPI
-98 ILPSGLKFGWL
+98 ILPSGLKFGWF
-109 IFERASDSQLTE
+109 IFDRASDSLLTE
-121 KEKSILNSLQ
+121 KEQSILNSLQ
-131 KNFVHQLV
+131 KNFVNQLI
-139 QRKNL
+139 QRKKQL
-144 LDKINSAKVNSTI
+144 EKINSSKFHSTI
-157 FEKNKEDE
+157 FEQNKEDE
-165 TEKDRLIK
+165 IEKDRLLK
-173 KLQKMSDELDEFTS
+173 KLQKVSDELDEFTS

-200 KRLLEWVYDDCKDL
+200 KRLLEWIYDDCKDL

-257 LESLY
+257 LESIY
-262 QDIEQILEVP
+262 QDVEQILEVP

-310 EHSVI
+310 EHPVI
-315 DISLIPSN
+315 DISLIRSN

-368 NKLIINYGGKIE
+368 NKLIINYSGKIE

-390 FTIFWPKV
+390 FTIYWPKF

>member
-6 SYIEGVSLIDEQQL
+6 SYLEGVSLIDEQQL
-20 TTSLDNDIQTNI
+20 TTSLDNDIQTSL
-32 ENIAELILNI
+32 ESFAELILNI
-42 FDASSFSIVANLPQR
+42 FDASSSSIVANLPQR

-66 EIAVAKE
+66 KITVAKE
-73 QLSDDIFNESII
+73 QLSDDVFNESII
-85 EHDLKIFRVISPI
+85 EHAPKIFRVVSPI
-98 ILPSGLKFGWL
+98 ILPSNLKFGWF
-109 IFERASDSQLTE
+109 IFDRASDSLLTE
-121 KEKSILNSLQ
+121 KERLILNSLQ
-131 KNFVHQLV
+131 KNLVNQLV
-139 QRKNL
+139 QRKNS
-144 LDKINSAKVNSTI
+144 LDKINSFKFHSTI
-157 FEKNKEDE
+157 SELKKDE

-200 KRLLEWVYDDCKDL
+200 KRLLEWIYDDCKDL

-246 NSCDSTRANIS
+246 NSCDSTHANIS
-257 LESLY
+257 LESIY

-272 QTVTVDIH
+272 QAVTVDIH

-285 LDIPLIPFKTVFQ
+285 LDIPLIPFKIVFQ

-310 EHSVI
+310 EHPVI

-329 IKDNGPGIDP
+329 ITDNGPGIDP

-380 VASDGKLGST
+380 VASDGELGST

>member
-6 SYIEGVSLIDEQQL
+6 SYLEGVSLIDEQQL
-20 TTSLDNDIQTNI
+20 TTSLDNDIQTSLKSF
-32 ENIAELILNI
+32 AELILNI

-66 EIAVAKE
+66 KITVAKE
-73 QLSDDIFNESII
+73 QLSDDVFNESII
-85 EHDLKIFRVISPI
+85 EHAPKIFRVVSPI
-98 ILPSGLKFGWL
+98 ILPSNLKFGWF
-109 IFERASDSQLTE
+109 IFDRASDSLLTE
-121 KEKSILNSLQ
+121 KEKLILNSLQ
-131 KNFVHQLV
+131 KNFVNQLV
-139 QRKNL
+139 QRKNS
-144 LDKINSAKVNSTI
+144 LDKINSSKFHSTI
-157 FEKNKEDE
+157 SELKKDE

-200 KRLLEWVYDDCKDL
+200 KRLLEWIYDDCKDL

-246 NSCDSTRANIS
+246 NSCDSTHANIS
-257 LESLY
+257 LESIY

-272 QTVTVDIH
+272 QAVTVDIH

-310 EHSVI
+310 EHPVI

-329 IKDNGPGIDP
+329 ITDNGPGIDP

-380 VASDGKLGST
+380 VASDGELGST
-390 FTIFWPKV
+390 FTIYWPKV